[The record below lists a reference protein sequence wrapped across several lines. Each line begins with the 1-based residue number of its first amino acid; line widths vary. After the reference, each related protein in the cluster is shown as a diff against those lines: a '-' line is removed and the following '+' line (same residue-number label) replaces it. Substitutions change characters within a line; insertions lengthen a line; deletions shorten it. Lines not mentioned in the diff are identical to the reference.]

1 MWDER
6 NALDIENQLV
16 SWRRSFHSNPEVS
29 REEEETSREIV
40 AILQSM
46 GIEVLTF
53 KDHFGVCGVIRGK
66 YPGPTVAL
74 RSDMDALPI
83 TETNDAPYRSKRPGV
98 MHACGHDGHMAILL
112 GVAKKFSLCH
122 GEFAGTIKFV
132 FQPAEEAAPIGG
144 AGLLIA
150 DGILENVD
158 VIFGLH
164 LWPDLPCSHI
174 GIRQGPL
181 MAASDRIGIK
191 ILGQGAHAGQP
202 QHGVDAITIAADVI
216 QGLGHIINRQID
228 PLEAATLSIGNIQGG
243 ERYNVIAREVLL
255 DGTVRTLSE
264 KIRRQIAKKV
274 ERTIAGIA
282 ASQGGSYTLDYQYG
296 YPVLSNWAEPTDLIT
311 IAAQQVLDNE
321 QIHSD
326 VQPVLAAED
335 FGRYLEKVPGAFF
348 WLGCGKEGE
357 ENYHL
362 HSSGFDIDEKAL
374 LIGTSIIYKAV
385 LLALIHY
392 NKEKI

>member
-164 LWPDLPCSHI
+164 LWPDLPCGHI

-191 ILGQGAHAGQP
+191 ILGQAAHAGQP

-311 IAAQQVLDNE
+311 IAAQQVLNNE

>member
-1 MWDER
+1 MWNER
-6 NALDIENQLV
+6 NALDLEKQLV
-16 SWRRSFHSNPEVS
+16 SWRRLFHSNPEVS
-29 REEEETSREIV
+29 REEEETSREII

-53 KDHFGVCGVIRGK
+53 KDHFGVCGVIHGK

-83 TETNDAPYRSKRPGV
+83 TEINDVPYRSKRPGV

-112 GVAKKFSLCH
+112 GVAKVFSLCH
-122 GEFAGTIKFV
+122 GEFAGTIKFI

-144 AGLLIA
+144 ASLLIA
-150 DGILENVD
+150 DGVLEDVD

-164 LWPDLPCSHI
+164 LWPDLPCGHI
-174 GIRQGPL
+174 GTRQGPL

-191 ILGQGAHAGQP
+191 ILGQAAHAGQP
-202 QHGVDAITIAADVI
+202 QNGVDAITMAADVI
-216 QGLGHIINRQID
+216 QGLGHIMNRQID

-243 ERYNVIAREVLL
+243 ERHNVIAREVLL

-264 KIRRQIAKKV
+264 KIRRQIANKV
-274 ERTIAGIA
+274 ERTITGITA
-282 ASQGGSYTLDYQYG
+282 AQGGSYVLDYQYG
-296 YPVLSNWAEPTDLIT
+296 YPVLSNWAEPTDLI
-311 IAAQQVLDNE
+311 ILAAQQVLDNE

-362 HSSGFDIDEKAL
+362 HSSYLDIDEKAL
-374 LIGTSIIYKAV
+374 LIGSTIMYKAV
-385 LLALIHY
+385 LLALTHY
-392 NKEKI
+392 NKEKV

>member
-1 MWDER
+1 MWDAK
-6 NALDIENQLV
+6 NSLDIENQLV
-16 SWRRSFHSNPEVS
+16 SWRRLFHSNPEVS
-29 REEEETSREIV
+29 GEEEVTSREIV
-40 AILQSM
+40 AILRRM

-83 TETNDAPYRSKRPGV
+83 TEANDVPYRSRRPGV
-98 MHACGHDGHMAILL
+98 MHACGHDGHMAIML
-112 GVAKKFSLCH
+112 GVAQKFSLCH
-122 GEFAGTIKFV
+122 GEFSGTIKFV

-150 DGILENVD
+150 DGVLEDVD

-164 LWPDLPCSHI
+164 LWPDLPCGHI

-191 ILGQGAHAGQP
+191 ILGRAAHAGQP
-202 QHGVDAITIAADVI
+202 QHGVDAITMTADVI
-216 QGLGHIINRQID
+216 QGLGHIMNRQID

-243 ERYNVIAREVLL
+243 ERYNVIAQEVLL

-274 ERTIAGIA
+274 ERTIAGITA
-282 ASQGGSYTLDYQYG
+282 AHGGSYILDYQYG
-296 YPVLSNWAEPTDLIT
+296 YPVLNNWAEPTDLIK

-321 QIHSD
+321 QIQLD
-326 VQPVLAAED
+326 IQPVLAAED

-348 WLGCGKEGE
+348 WLGCGKNGD

-362 HSSGFDIDEKAL
+362 HSPYFDIDEKAL
-374 LIGTSIIYKAV
+374 LIGTTIMYKAV

-392 NKEKI
+392 NKEKV